1 MVATKLPSTVVK
13 QGRLRHV
20 AVKLQKKKFLQIVV
34 RTGAHS
40 SSNVLLTLPLLAPNE
55 PPASTRQGKHT
66 DLILLHPDVMIGM
79 SETPAEAIN
88 VVRAG
93 KHKTGCNTE
102 ARLKAFIELI
112 VCKHGKLMQ
121 SMAEQTLKF
130 TPDPGPPHWGIFI
143 SVNLGKSRHVR
154 NDVQRRLKLLV
165 IAVTQGV
172 VNVDRKDEL
181 ISKHPSVVTFGKQIV
196 ERHCKEHRKKV
207 HPVVIPNLVNL
218 LKSIHFVPV
227 IFNVKLPT
235 FVKHG
240 I

>member
-1 MVATKLPSTVVK
+1 MNAIKLPSTVVK

-20 AVKLQKKKFLQIVV
+20 AVKVQKQKFLQIVV

-40 SSNVLLTLPLLAPNE
+40 SSNVLATLPPLLAPNE

-66 DLILLHPDVMIGM
+66 DLILLQDDVRIGN
-79 SETPAEAIN
+79 SAEAIN

-93 KHKTGCNTE
+93 KHKTGCNTKL
-102 ARLKAFIELI
+102 RLRAFIELI

-121 SMAEQTLKF
+121 SMAEQTLIF
-130 TPDPGPPHWGIFI
+130 TPDPRPHWGIFI

-154 NDVQRRLKLLV
+154 NDVQKKLKLLV

-172 VNVDRKDEL
+172 VNVDRKGEA

-227 IFNVKLPT
+227 IFNAKLPT